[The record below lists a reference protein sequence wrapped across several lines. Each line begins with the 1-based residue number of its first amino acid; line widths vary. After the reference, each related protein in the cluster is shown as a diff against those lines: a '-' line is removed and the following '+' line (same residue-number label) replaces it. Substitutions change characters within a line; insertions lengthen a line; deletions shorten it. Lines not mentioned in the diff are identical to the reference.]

1 MVISRALGARIKRRE
16 DPRLITGTATYV
28 DDVVPPG
35 LLHVAIVRS
44 PHAHARIAAI
54 DVKKARAAAGVVAIW
69 TGEDVAA
76 RCGPL
81 PIGPRIRDM
90 KVPKRYPLVID
101 GVVRHVGDPVA
112 AVVATD
118 LAASRDA
125 ADLVEVDYDPLT
137 AVTEVEAAMRPDA
150 LVIHPELQTNVCF
163 RVTYGGSVD
172 EAFATADATVSL
184 RLIQQRLVPT
194 AMGARGVVAP
204 VKGGEVDLLAAN
216 QNPPAVQKDGAATGR
231 PPEHQMRVIA
241 PEGGGGFGGKLDGY
255 GGGGLLGAVAI
266 ALGRPVKW
274 VETRRENFMA
284 TTHGRGQVVYVDAAA
299 TRDGT
304 ITGLRVRVLAD
315 IGAYSQLLSAAVPT
329 NTGLMSCGSYRIP
342 HAFAEVIGVF
352 TNCTPTGAY
361 RGAGRP
367 EATFLIERAVDAVA
381 RALTLDPAEIRRRN
395 FIPPE
400 AFP

>member
-44 PHAHARIAAI
+44 PHAHAKIAAI
-54 DVKKARAAAGVVAIW
+54 DVKKARAAAGVGAIW
-69 TGEDVAA
+69 PGEDVVA

-125 ADLVEVDYDPLT
+125 ADLIEVEYDPLT

-150 LVIHPELQTNVCF
+150 LVIHPELATNVCF

-172 EAFATADATVSL
+172 EAFSTADATVSL
-184 RLIQQRLVPT
+184 RLVQQRLVPP
-194 AMGARGVVAP
+194 AMGTRGGVAP
-204 VKGGEVDLLAAN
+204 V
-216 QNPPAVQKDGAATGR
+216 T
-231 PPEHQMRVIA
+231 
-241 PEGGGGFGGKLDGY
+241 GGG
-255 GGGGLLGAVAI
+255 
-266 ALGRPVKW
+266 
-274 VETRRENFMA
+274 
-284 TTHGRGQVVYVDAAA
+284 VDPWAA
-299 TRDGT
+299 
-304 ITGLRVRVLAD
+304 
-315 IGAYSQLLSAAVPT
+315 
-329 NTGLMSCGSYRIP
+329 
-342 HAFAEVIGVF
+342 
-352 TNCTPTGAY
+352 
-361 RGAGRP
+361 
-367 EATFLIERAVDAVA
+367 
-381 RALTLDPAEIRRRN
+381 
-395 FIPPE
+395 PPS
-400 AFP
+400 PR

>member
-118 LAASRDA
+118 LAAARDA
-125 ADLVEVDYDPLT
+125 SDLVEVEYEPLV
-137 AVTEVEAAMRPDA
+137 AVYAVGGAVGPGAA
-150 LVIHPELQTNVCF
+150 VIHPG
-163 RVTYGGSVD
+163 VT
-172 EAFATADATVSL
+172 TQR
-184 RLIQQRLVPT
+184 RLP
-194 AMGARGVVAP
+194 
-204 VKGGEVDLLAAN
+204 
-216 QNPPAVQKDGAATGR
+216 
-231 PPEHQMRVIA
+231 
-241 PEGGGGFGGKLDGY
+241 
-255 GGGGLLGAVAI
+255 
-266 ALGRPVKW
+266 
-274 VETRRENFMA
+274 
-284 TTHGRGQVVYVDAAA
+284 
-299 TRDGT
+299 
-304 ITGLRVRVLAD
+304 
-315 IGAYSQLLSAAVPT
+315 
-329 NTGLMSCGSYRIP
+329 
-342 HAFAEVIGVF
+342 
-352 TNCTPTGAY
+352 
-361 RGAGRP
+361 
-367 EATFLIERAVDAVA
+367 
-381 RALTLDPAEIRRRN
+381 
-395 FIPPE
+395 
-400 AFP
+400 

>member
-1 MVISRALGARIKRRE
+1 MAISRALGARIKRRE

-90 KVPKRYPLVID
+90 KMPKRYPLVID

-125 ADLVEVDYDPLT
+125 ADLIEVEYDPLT

-150 LVIHPELQTNVCF
+150 LVIHPELATNVCF
-163 RVTYGGSVD
+163 RVTYGGSGD
-172 EAFATADATVSL
+172 EGFSTADATVSL
-184 RLIQQRLVPT
+184 RLVQQRLGPT
-194 AMGARGVVAP
+194 AMGTRG
-204 VKGGEVDLLAAN
+204 
-216 QNPPAVQKDGAATGR
+216 GR
-231 PPEHQMRVIA
+231 PPVR
-241 PEGGGGFGGKLDGY
+241 GGGVDPWT
-255 GGGGLLGAVAI
+255 VTQ
-266 ALGRPVKW
+266 RP
-274 VETRRENFMA
+274 
-284 TTHGRGQVVYVDAAA
+284 H
-299 TRDGT
+299 
-304 ITGLRVRVLAD
+304 
-315 IGAYSQLLSAAVPT
+315 
-329 NTGLMSCGSYRIP
+329 
-342 HAFAEVIGVF
+342 
-352 TNCTPTGAY
+352 
-361 RGAGRP
+361 
-367 EATFLIERAVDAVA
+367 
-381 RALTLDPAEIRRRN
+381 
-395 FIPPE
+395 
-400 AFP
+400 